1 MDTDAEQELEYSEN
15 MTDHQI
21 LRVLDARGEIG
32 DLSMDEGWAILAE
45 RYPDDARFLVLNLFE
60 ELNEARYP
68 HSYPVEMFF
77 RKLERLMKLR
87 SQLPEDLLF
96 TFLSMTSATISEE
109 LDEQILGQFE
119 DLVMS
124 STEGHQIIKRSS
136 AAYQEGIRRFVR
148 FSREVVQACF
158 GQSAASGSLPARREQ
173 PSGELSYADWDVRTA
188 GQPEVTYA
196 SSKPVNPGDR
206 VSHPK
211 FGVGF
216 VVGAGEGRADILFK
230 DRKRRLVCK

>member
-15 MTDHQI
+15 MSDHQI

-45 RYPDDARFLVLNLFE
+45 RYPDDARFLLLNLFE

-68 HSYPVEMFF
+68 NSYPVEMLF

-87 SQLPEDLLF
+87 GQLPEDLLR
-96 TFLSMTSATISEE
+96 TFLSMANATISEE
-109 LDEQILGQFE
+109 MDERVLGEFE
-119 DLVMS
+119 DLVVS
-124 STEGHQIIKRSS
+124 STDGHPIIKRSS
-136 AAYQEGIRRFVR
+136 TAYQEGIRLFVR
-148 FSREVVQACF
+148 FSREVVQACL
-158 GQSAASGSLPARREQ
+158 GQSAATGGLPARREG
-173 PSGELSYADWDVRTA
+173 PGGELSYEDWDARTA
-188 GQPEVTYA
+188 GQPAVTYA
-196 SSKPVNPGDR
+196 SSQPVNPGDR
-206 VSHPK
+206 VAHPK

-216 VVGAGEGRADILFK
+216 VVGASEGRADILFK